1 MNNAA
6 LWYASRATGLVSL
19 VLLTAVMVL
28 GALHRS
34 RIASARWPRFV
45 VGDIHRNLSLL
56 AVVFITVHVATAI
69 LDPYVHIGWAAA
81 VIPFVSPY
89 QPMWVGLGAVAF
101 DLLIAL
107 VGSSLLRGIV
117 PARAWRTVHWA
128 AYGCWPIAVLH
139 GYGVGGADSRWGVV
153 RILDLACIATVLAA
167 VAWRVKARHPDQV
180 VRIPARVANRSG
192 R

>member
-1 MNNAA
+1 MSNTA

-34 RIASARWPRFV
+34 RLTSTRWPRFV

-56 AVVFITVHVATAI
+56 AVVFLAVHIASAI
-69 LDPYVHIGWAAA
+69 LDPYVQIGWAAA

-89 QPMWVGLGAVAF
+89 EPMWTGLGAVAL
-101 DLLIAL
+101 DLLLAL
-107 VGSSLLRGIV
+107 ILSSLLRGAL

-139 GYGVGGADSRWGVV
+139 GFVIGGADSRLGVV
-153 RILDLACIATVLAA
+153 RALDVACVVAVLAA
-167 VAWRVKARHPDQV
+167 VGRRVRVRHPDQI
-180 VRIPARVANRSG
+180 VRVPARVPGG
-192 R
+192 RRG

>member
-1 MNNAA
+1 MSNTA

-34 RIASARWPRFV
+34 RIAWARWPRFV

-56 AVVFITVHVATAI
+56 AVVFIAVHVTTAI

-81 VIPFVSPY
+81 VIAFTSRY
-89 QPMWVGLGAVAF
+89 QPLWVGLGTVAF

-107 VGSSLLRGIV
+107 VASSLLRGIV

-139 GYGVGGADSRWGVV
+139 GYGVGGADSRWSVV
-153 RILDLACIATVLAA
+153 RILDLVCIAAVLAA
-167 VAWRVKARHPDQV
+167 VAWRVRARHPDQV
-180 VRIPARVANRSG
+180 VRIPARVTNGSG